1 MIVQTQMKTL
11 GNISLFICL
20 NKQATKHTTATFL
33 IASRPQMYANL
44 YLEHSA
50 FPHWM
55 CFYLWLW
62 HYSIAYSQSHE
73 GEISQLK
80 AILYS

>member
-1 MIVQTQMKTL
+1 MIAQTQMKML

-50 FPHWM
+50 FPH
-55 CFYLWLW
+55 
-62 HYSIAYSQSHE
+62 
-73 GEISQLK
+73 
-80 AILYS
+80 